1 MVVTN
6 ALGIAFTATLL
17 AASDAG
23 VTFAFPEDGATNAL
37 AWAQLAPASRAAVCD
52 ALDFAPVPPALAATF
67 AVARNELRRV
77 DALTADERLDAE
89 QAARRRASIRA
100 AFARRARA
108 AGQDDAQVARLL
120 RRLREGDSLPRSHLA
135 VQ

>member
-6 ALGIAFTATLL
+6 ALGVAFTATLL

-23 VTFAFPEDGATNAL
+23 VTFAFSEDGATNAL

-52 ALDFAPVPPALAATF
+52 ALDFAPVPPPLAATF
-67 AVARNELRRV
+67 AYAQGDLRRV
-77 DALTADERLDAE
+77 AALVADERLDAAE
-89 QAARRRASIRA
+89 AARRRAAIRA

-108 AGQDDAQVARLL
+108 AGLDEAAIRRLVARL
-120 RRLREGDSLPRSHLA
+120 
-135 VQ
+135 

>member
-6 ALGIAFTATLL
+6 ALGVAFTATLL

-77 DALTADERLDAE
+77 AALVADERLDAAE
-89 QAARRRASIRA
+89 AVRRRAAIRA

-108 AGQDDAQVARLL
+108 AGLDEAAIRRLLARL
-120 RRLREGDSLPRSHLA
+120 
-135 VQ
+135 

>member
-6 ALGIAFTATLL
+6 AIGIAFTATLL

-23 VTFAFPEDGATNAL
+23 VTFAFPEDGATNTL

-67 AVARNELRRV
+67 AVAQGELRRV
-77 DALTADERLDAE
+77 DALAADGRLDAGT
-89 QAARRRASIRA
+89 AARRRASVCA
-100 AFARRARA
+100 AFARRA
-108 AGQDDAQVARLL
+108 GLDGAQVARLL
-120 RRLREGDSLPRSHLA
+120 RRLREGDAASI
-135 VQ
+135 

>member
-6 ALGIAFTATLL
+6 ALGVAFTATLL

-52 ALDFAPVPPALAATF
+52 ALDFTPVPPALASTF
-67 AVARNELRRV
+67 ALAQGELRRI
-77 DALTADERLDAE
+77 DALVADERLDAAT
-89 QAARRRASIRA
+89 AARRRASVCA

-108 AGQDDAQVARLL
+108 AGLDVAAIRRLLARL
-120 RRLREGDSLPRSHLA
+120 
-135 VQ
+135 

>member
-6 ALGIAFTATLL
+6 ALGVAFTATLL

-52 ALDFAPVPPALAATF
+52 ALDFAPVPPPLAAMF
-67 AVARNELRRV
+67 AYAQGDLRRV
-77 DALTADERLDAE
+77 AALVADERLDAAE
-89 QAARRRASIRA
+89 AVRRRAAIRA

-108 AGQDDAQVARLL
+108 AGLDVAAIRRLLARL
-120 RRLREGDSLPRSHLA
+120 
-135 VQ
+135 

>member
-52 ALDFAPVPPALAATF
+52 ALDFAPVPPTLAATF
-67 AVARNELRRV
+67 AYAQGDLRRV
-77 DALTADERLDAE
+77 AALVADERMDAAE
-89 QAARRRASIRA
+89 AARRRAAIRA

-108 AGQDDAQVARLL
+108 AGLDEAATRRLLARL
-120 RRLREGDSLPRSHLA
+120 
-135 VQ
+135 

>member
-6 ALGIAFTATLL
+6 ALGVAFTATLL

-23 VTFAFPEDGATNAL
+23 VTFAFSEERTTKAL

-77 DALTADERLDAE
+77 DALVADERLDVAA
-89 QAARRRASIRA
+89 AARRRASVRA

-108 AGQDDAQVARLL
+108 AGLDEAAIRRLLARL
-120 RRLREGDSLPRSHLA
+120 
-135 VQ
+135 

>member
-6 ALGIAFTATLL
+6 ALGVAFTATLL

-23 VTFAFPEDGATNAL
+23 VTFAFSEDGATNAL

-67 AVARNELRRV
+67 AVARNEIASWETHRKAGFRELGVEDGFLRMMITKE
-77 DALTADERLDAE
+77 AYLGQCESAD
-89 QAARRRASIRA
+89 
-100 AFARRARA
+100 
-108 AGQDDAQVARLL
+108 
-120 RRLREGDSLPRSHLA
+120 
-135 VQ
+135 

>member
-6 ALGIAFTATLL
+6 ALGVAFTATLL

-23 VTFAFPEDGATNAL
+23 VTFAFSEDGATNAL

-77 DALTADERLDAE
+77 DALVADERLDVAA
-89 QAARRRASIRA
+89 AARRRAPVRA
-100 AFARRARA
+100 DFARRARA
-108 AGQDDAQVARLL
+108 AGLDEAAIRRLLARL
-120 RRLREGDSLPRSHLA
+120 
-135 VQ
+135 

>member
-6 ALGIAFTATLL
+6 ALGAAFAATLL

-67 AVARNELRRV
+67 ALAQGELRRV
-77 DALTADERLDAE
+77 DALAADGRLDAGT
-89 QAARRRASIRA
+89 AARRRASVCA

-108 AGQDDAQVARLL
+108 AGLDGAQVARLL
-120 RRLREGDSLPRSHLA
+120 RRLREGDAASI
-135 VQ
+135 

>member
-6 ALGIAFTATLL
+6 ALGVAFTATLL

-52 ALDFAPVPPALAATF
+52 ALDFAPVPPPLAAMF
-67 AVARNELRRV
+67 AYAQGDLRRV
-77 DALTADERLDAE
+77 AALVADERLDAAE
-89 QAARRRASIRA
+89 A
-100 AFARRARA
+100 RARA
-108 AGQDDAQVARLL
+108 AEEKLDTAQAKLDVVQAKLDTVQAML
-120 RRLREGDSLPRSHLA
+120 DRSGGSGE
-135 VQ
+135 

>member
-6 ALGIAFTATLL
+6 ALGVAFTATLL

-52 ALDFAPVPPALAATF
+52 ALDFTPVPPALASTF
-67 AVARNELRRV
+67 ALAQGELRRI
-77 DALTADERLDAE
+77 DALVADERLDAAT
-89 QAARRRASIRA
+89 AARRRASVCA

-108 AGQDDAQVARLL
+108 AGQDDVQIARLL
-120 RRLREGDSLPRSHLA
+120 RRLRRS
-135 VQ
+135 

>member
-6 ALGIAFTATLL
+6 ALGVAFTATLL

-23 VTFAFPEDGATNAL
+23 VTFAFSEDGATNAL

-77 DALTADERLDAE
+77 DALVADERLDVAA
-89 QAARRRASIRA
+89 AARRRAFVRA

-108 AGQDDAQVARLL
+108 AGLDEAAIRRLLARL
-120 RRLREGDSLPRSHLA
+120 
-135 VQ
+135 

>member
-6 ALGIAFTATLL
+6 AIGIAFTATLL

-23 VTFAFPEDGATNAL
+23 VTFAFPEDGATNTL

-52 ALDFAPVPPALAATF
+52 ALAFAPVPPALAATF
-67 AVARNELRRV
+67 AVAQGELRRV
-77 DALTADERLDAE
+77 DALAADGRLDAGT
-89 QAARRRASIRA
+89 AARRRASVCA

-108 AGQDDAQVARLL
+108 AGLDGAQVARLL
-120 RRLREGDSLPRSHLA
+120 RRLREGDAASI
-135 VQ
+135 